1 VLAYLSADCAELAL
15 LLRALAQA
23 DVDTV
28 GYVGGRG
35 SEPLPPAETGSLVL
49 RTELFDV
56 GPAVAQCDLLV
67 CHAANG
73 LTAAAL
79 AAGKPALMWPMTAE
93 QQLFAHRV
101 AQTGAGAVLDPEL
114 NAGQITRQVR
124 AALDSGGLATHARAL
139 AARHAQEPDGLACGV
154 QAIVEWLAGTG
165 GP

>member
-1 VLAYLSADCAELAL
+1 MSRAQ
-15 LLRALAQA
+15 LRIEKALAQA

-28 GYVGGRG
+28 AYVGGRG
-35 SEPLPPAETGSLVL
+35 NETPPLAETGNLVL

-56 GPAVAQCDLLV
+56 GPTLAQCELLV

-79 AAGKPALMWPMTAE
+79 AAGKPVLMWPMTAE

-101 AQTGAGAVLDPEL
+101 EQTGAGALLAPEL
-114 NAGQITRQVR
+114 SASQITRQVQ
-124 AALDSGGLATHARAL
+124 AALDSEGLAAHARAL

-154 QAIVEWLAGTG
+154 QAIVEWLARTR